1 MTTQAEPKKRKISKE
16 SAKAQINS
24 WLDFYGLDFSDIET
38 DQGEAAAQ
46 TFVNTLVRA
55 IMRAEL
61 EINVDGTATVT
72 QHLVH
77 PVGNIKDIS
86 YVGQKITLSRIAMEK
101 GGGDDQ
107 TRTMQFMATMSG
119 VEIKDLT
126 ALDGA
131 DLTVMR
137 RVSTIFGMV

>member
-1 MTTQAEPKKRKISKE
+1 MTTGKAPNKTLSKGP
-16 SAKAQINS
+16 AKAQIDA
-24 WLDFYGLDFSDIET
+24 WLDFYGLDFSDIEV

-55 IMRAEL
+55 IMRGEL
-61 EINVDGTATVT
+61 EINVAGTVTVT
-72 QHLVH
+72 QHLVI
-77 PVGNIKDIS
+77 PVGNITDIS